1 MKKLGLGI
9 IGLVLVAAIYYFTA
23 GSAQITEEMKIRVN
37 TELNM
42 LEQNGFSIQEREV
55 KAQKEHFVLSFD
67 DPQKI
72 MKFLKQ
78 QGSEI
83 ALEDAKS
90 LVGIK
95 IGMDL
100 QYLNDSYSALSV
112 DMYPLNLPD
121 SISTIQDLK
130 KEDKELI
137 KQLNDMLKR
146 KALLVHVD
154 FNKLLSSF
162 KGYIKDIHENFK
174 LETIANI
181 DITGLTFEGTIK
193 NDRINTL
200 IQNMKNLTIKS
211 GDEFNIALNDLQSNY
226 TLTGKSIYDSSYT
239 YKMADLKA
247 TAKNDSETFSLAIH
261 NIEGDNK
268 TSVTNDLASNKMI
281 FKMSDLEMVEANKK
295 TKLTHTTFSFNVK
308 NLDMNILKQLEE
320 VDMKDEA
327 ETNRLIQAL
336 ISKGITMEIPSLEV
350 KKMEYLG
357 QTMDGFSLT
366 SLFKVNKSAS
376 LAAIQA
382 NPFTALEAI
391 NAEIK
396 LTLSDALFTII
407 AQDPRAMMLAMVIQ
421 PQIINGKKVY
431 ELEIKDGKLT
441 VNGKPMM

>member
-23 GSAQITEEMKIRVN
+23 GSAQITEEMKTRVN

-42 LEQNGFSIQEREV
+42 LEQNGFSIQKREV
-55 KAQKEHFVLSFD
+55 KAKEEHFILSFD

-78 QGSEI
+78 QGSKI

-90 LVGIK
+90 LVGTK

-112 DMYPLNLPD
+112 DIYPLNLPD
-121 SISTIQDLK
+121 SISTIQDLE

-181 DITGLTFEGTIK
+181 DITGFTFEGTFK
-193 NDRINTL
+193 DDRINTL
-200 IQNMKNLTIKS
+200 IQNIKNITIKS
-211 GDEFNIALNDLQSNY
+211 GDEFNIALNDLQSSY

-239 YKMADLKA
+239 YKIADLKG
-247 TAKNDSETFSLAIH
+247 TAKNDSEIFSLTIH

-268 TSVTNDLASNKMI
+268 TSVTNDLASNKMTLKI
-281 FKMSDLEMVEANKK
+281 FDLEMLEANKK
-295 TKLTHTTFSFNVK
+295 TKLTHTTFSFNIE

-366 SLFKVNKSAS
+366 SLFEVNKSAS

-391 NAEIK
+391 NTKTK
-396 LTLSDALFTII
+396 LTLSDALFTLIS
-407 AQDPRAMMLAMVIQ
+407 QDPRAMMLAMVIQ
-421 PQIINGKKVY
+421 PQVINGKKVY
-431 ELEIKDGKLT
+431 VLEIKDGKLT
-441 VNGKPMM
+441 LNGKPMM

>member
-1 MKKLGLGI
+1 MRKLGFGI
-9 IGLVLVAAIYYFTA
+9 IGLVLVATIYYFTV

-55 KAQKEHFVLSFD
+55 KAKEEHFILSFD

-78 QGSEI
+78 QGSKI

-90 LVGIK
+90 LVGTK

-112 DMYPLNLPD
+112 DIYPLNLPD
-121 SISTIQDLK
+121 SISTIQDLE

-137 KQLNDMLKR
+137 KQLNNMLKR

-181 DITGLTFEGTIK
+181 DITGFTFEGTFK
-193 NDRINTL
+193 DDRINTL
-200 IQNMKNLTIKS
+200 IQNIKNITIKS
-211 GDEFNIALNDLQSNY
+211 GDEFNIALNDLQSSY

-239 YKMADLKA
+239 YKIADLKG
-247 TAKNDSETFSLAIH
+247 TAKNDSEIFSLTIH

-268 TSVTNDLASNKMI
+268 TSVTNDLASNKMT
-281 FKMSDLEMVEANKK
+281 FKMSDLEMAEANKK
-295 TKLTHTTFSFNVK
+295 TKLTHTTFSFNVE

-366 SLFKVNKSAS
+366 SLFEVNKSAS

-391 NAEIK
+391 NIKTK
-396 LTLSDALFTII
+396 LTISDALFTII
-407 AQDPRAMMLAMVIQ
+407 SQDPRAIMLAMVIQ
-421 PQIINGKKVY
+421 PKAINGKKVY